1 MDKISFFWDNNCFC
15 ARTEDMKYKLLA
27 EFYISDVQ
35 GNAETCKH
43 LINELERYN
52 NYEETD
58 EGYHANLCYVS
69 FIKDK
74 VVITIEFNNVIYEK
88 LEIEQADFRESLLK
102 CIDFLSKGSN
112 KNT

>member
-27 EFYISDVQ
+27 EFYISD
-35 GNAETCKH
+35 
-43 LINELERYN
+43 
-52 NYEETD
+52 
-58 EGYHANLCYVS
+58 
-69 FIKDK
+69 K

-88 LEIEQADFRESLLK
+88 VEIEQADFRESLLK